1 MFYVSIY
8 MVNIYDFFKY
18 LRYLF
23 FYLFVFMVFFI
34 LVFFQ
39 IDFVNFKYIVERVML
54 IKFKFGNDIIK
65 YEGGDGNYQFCII
78 YQGYYVVWKG
88 VFFVKIF

>member
-1 MFYVSIY
+1 
-8 MVNIYDFFKY
+8 
-18 LRYLF
+18 
-23 FYLFVFMVFFI
+23 
-34 LVFFQ
+34 
-39 IDFVNFKYIVERVML
+39 ML